1 MSSLELSAGALQL
14 SLIDA
19 YIIDLQDTFAQVL
32 GPGTTF
38 IGPPRCCALLG
49 GEIVIQID
57 QLPAGVA
64 FNDAADKFD
73 QIAQCSKFIISSW
86 SQDDSLHAKVSP
98 DPWKSTRVDRYSGSR
113 IHDMGSNQA
122 ISSIDR
128 LQKLKIVQCDN
139 ELDVSIESTGV
150 VDTAMNHTCSS
161 IFDTEARFEE
171 YQTMSLHLMASL
183 RLSSTDV
190 STVLHLL
197 AEQGL
202 SWEQLRGESGIA
214 PSYRRPT
221 DSKYTGLRDPS
232 SVVPNGNV
240 MICHA
245 IDALIQPSVSGAQN
259 QLVPAHIMPRYLKE
273 LQTMDGMS
281 AVRKSMANKYVVI
294 FHVHRRAFH
303 EASRALGQS
312 YFVQFEENTQF
323 CQDQVH
329 ILETQLAGLANCHVL
344 SFTQMPTDEIVD
356 TAINE
361 ILGLFDV
368 PEARISRIKPVLLSR
383 ALFRADGLT
392 DRLVLDSFATL
403 MKAVLQKNRG
413 SKVGINLE
421 LCSSPLPMREPN
433 TYVVFTRQS
442 SEESGALS
450 NTSIPRQATSLFT
463 SPESPIRD
471 LQPQDKIIV
480 VVEVCSSHKH
490 PLQDRTIFQKLPH
503 TENLVFLTAN
513 VDRLTRRKDE
523 VEQILSKG
531 KWFSTGFHNSRTEWV
546 DVKEN
551 LEQVKEHLSLRRQR
565 AFQSTHYSLSVYAMV
580 RLLDTAER
588 EFVPEIQTI
597 RTRIKQMFAD
607 HYLDRILLCVRVSP
621 NTKLSAQNDKNTSL
635 IRQQKFL
642 ETMIPNDLNRYTEV
656 LRASKVSAS
665 TSDFSSLLSKRLQ
678 EIDEPTLVLSVS
690 ADRMSRSVEDIAIFT
705 DMSRSKNHVFAS
717 FIWDSDT
724 PIDVDDPLKSQE
736 RSRGKSAKLPKIIP
750 IVWSP
755 CEDNMQQHVHRQ
767 FENAEQWVQAV
778 SHTSFQ
784 GEAREVPAELATTT
798 GRLLDRNHLT
808 EWHEYLNENSPVDVT
823 IVANAYEHR
832 VQCSCDG
839 CAADCVCVCV
849 KCEHERRCPCVA
861 VCSCP
866 AICDCRCK
874 ICHKTETQ
882 LKGNKAKVPENYTN
896 LDRKCVTTG
905 CQNLAPSNTQ
915 YGLFCKG
922 CFVKSRSAE
931 RVCWTIGCSNPA
943 PFKGPTGKA
952 CVECSNT
959 NPDPVSAISP
969 LLSQCRKKLRIGWA
983 STESEL
989 VNQSQQPLSGPIQ
1002 LFENPSALRQ
1012 VSMPT
1017 CNDFQTDCAEL

>member
-19 YIIDLQDTFAQVL
+19 YIIDLQDASAQVL
-32 GPGTTF
+32 GHITF
-38 IGPPRCCALLG
+38 IKPPRCCALLG
-49 GEIVIQID
+49 GEIPLQID
-57 QLPAGVA
+57 QLPPDVTFDDVVSAFGQVA
-64 FNDAADKFD
+64 QA
-73 QIAQCSKFIISSW
+73 SRFIISSW
-86 SQDDSLHAKVSP
+86 VSEDKATLHARVSP
-98 DPWKSTRVDRYSGSR
+98 DAWKSTRVDRYSGSR
-113 IHDMGSNQA
+113 VHDVGDNQA

-128 LQKLKIVQCDN
+128 PQKIKIVHYDRR
-139 ELDVSIESTGV
+139 EGLLVESPESTNPRSLGTTQTSIGRSSTRASSGDSSGTTGALPFLPFDRNQTV
-150 VDTAMNHTCSS
+150 PNHDCASMFS
-161 IFDTEARFEE
+161 IEARFEE

-183 RLSSTDV
+183 RLSATDV

-202 SWEQLRGESGIA
+202 SWEQIWEL
-214 PSYRRPT
+214 P
-221 DSKYTGLRDPS
+221 DLS
-232 SVVPNGNV
+232 SVIPPGDI
-240 MICHA
+240 MIRHA

-344 SFTQMPTDEIVD
+344 SFTQMPTDEIVN

-450 NTSIPRQATSLFT
+450 NTSIPRQATSVFT

-480 VVEVCSSHKH
+480 VVE
-490 PLQDRTIFQKLPH
+490 KLPDMG
-503 TENLVFLTAN
+503 NFVFLTAN
-513 VDRLTRRKDE
+513 VDRLTRRENE

-546 DVKEN
+546 DVEEN

-724 PIDVDDPLKSQE
+724 PIPFGDPLKSQE
-736 RSRGKSAKLPKIIP
+736 RSQGKSAKLPKIIP

-767 FENAEQWVQAV
+767 FENAEQ
-778 SHTSFQ
+778 
-784 GEAREVPAELATTT
+784 
-798 GRLLDRNHLT
+798 
-808 EWHEYLNENSPVDVT
+808 
-823 IVANAYEHR
+823 
-832 VQCSCDG
+832 
-839 CAADCVCVCV
+839 
-849 KCEHERRCPCVA
+849 
-861 VCSCP
+861 
-866 AICDCRCK
+866 
-874 ICHKTETQ
+874 ET
-882 LKGNKAKVPENYTN
+882 
-896 LDRKCVTTG
+896 
-905 CQNLAPSNTQ
+905 
-915 YGLFCKG
+915 
-922 CFVKSRSAE
+922 
-931 RVCWTIGCSNPA
+931 
-943 PFKGPTGKA
+943 
-952 CVECSNT
+952 
-959 NPDPVSAISP
+959 
-969 LLSQCRKKLRIGWA
+969 
-983 STESEL
+983 
-989 VNQSQQPLSGPIQ
+989 SGPQ
-1002 LFENPSALRQ
+1002 SPDEMA
-1012 VSMPT
+1012 
-1017 CNDFQTDCAEL
+1017 